1 MSGWSWYTNL
11 QWRVGRF
18 LLFEVQVRAKEGVG
32 EDELV
37 RPMEEA
43 SWMGQPPATGA
54 GVSAVLPRGGQG
66 ADGGSLRRRRPLS
79 RKRPLAINT
88 NLSASW
94 LPTRGGASAHTR
106 HLSVHS
112 F

>member
-1 MSGWSWYTNL
+1 M
-11 QWRVGRF
+11 GRF
-18 LLFEVQVRAKEGVG
+18 LLFEVQVRAKEGVS

-37 RPMEEA
+37 RPVEEA
-43 SWMGQPPATGA
+43 SWVGQPPATGA
-54 GVSAVLPRGGQG
+54 GVPAVLPSGGKG
-66 ADGGSLRRRRPLS
+66 ADGTSLRRLHPLS

-88 NLSASW
+88 NLSASH
-94 LPTRGGASAHTR
+94 PGGASAHTR